1 MRVRKGDK
9 VELMFYSYG
18 HARAE
23 KNKSIPKELLVIS
36 ADSEVDAFVVEGG
49 FLYCVSDVYEVYTK
63 EENPEY
69 FL

>member
-9 VELMFYSYG
+9 VELMLYSYG
-18 HARAE
+18 HAMAE

-36 ADSEVDAFVVEGG
+36 SNSENNSFAVEGG
-49 FLYCVSDVYEVYTK
+49 FSYCTSDVYEVYTK
-63 EENPEY
+63 EDNPEY